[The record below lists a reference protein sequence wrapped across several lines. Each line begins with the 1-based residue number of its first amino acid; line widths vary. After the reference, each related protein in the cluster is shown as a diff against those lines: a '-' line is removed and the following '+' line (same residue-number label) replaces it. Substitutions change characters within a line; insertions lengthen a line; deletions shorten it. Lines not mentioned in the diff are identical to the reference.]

1 MLAAYKLKES
11 TEEHAAHRR
20 LIHLGNTLGMA
31 KLPKQNIAITNFRL
45 RYVDYFQVSP
55 WEAEQKR
62 CLFVPWI

>member
-55 WEAEQKR
+55 
-62 CLFVPWI
+62 